1 MGNKFVNAAKLALA
15 MGVALP
21 AGYLVAAPG
30 VAQAQSVT
38 GIIVEGNA
46 RVEPDTIRAYMQFNA
61 GENVS
66 NAQIDASVKAL
77 FQTGFFSD
85 VRMFRRGSAIVVQVE
100 ENPLINSVTVQGN
113 DELDEKKLKAEVQ
126 LRERTI
132 FTRARAQQDIQ
143 RLEALYRRSGYNNA
157 RITPRLEPLGQNRV
171 NLVYVVSEGQ
181 ETGITTI
188 GFVGNNAF
196 SASQL
201 QSVISTSESAWWK
214 FFSTTDT
221 YDPDRLNYDKELLRR
236 HYLKNGFADVEV
248 VSADAQLG
256 ADGTNYS
263 IVFTINEGP
272 QYTIGNV
279 SVDAGGTNIDPRALQ
294 DAVKENAG
302 EVYDASKVD
311 STVEQMTLE
320 AGKAGFAFAKATP
333 NINRDPASRRLD
345 ISYQLEE
352 GPRVYI
358 ERIDIV
364 GNVRTLDE
372 VIRRELNI
380 AEGDA
385 FNRILIDRAR
395 RRLTGLDFFEKI
407 DIRQE
412 QGGAPDLVVVV
423 IDVIEKST
431 GTINFS
437 AGYSTTEGAI
447 GSASVSERNLLGM
460 GHQASLSTQLSFKRQ
475 SVNLSYT
482 DPYFLDRDIS
492 AGFDIFGSRSDVSS
506 ESSFTTQQVGGA
518 LRLGTRLDDYN
529 SLFGKYSLTYR
540 DIEVGANSTA
550 SRAIREAEGTDLISK
565 VGLTYIYSDLD
576 HPSRPT
582 SGVRG
587 KVEVEVAGLGGDV
600 EWAKIDASGHYF
612 MPLLFDG
619 VVLKLEGNAGHIEPF
634 PGGDKVPILDRFF
647 KGGDT
652 MRGFMRSG
660 IGPRMRNEFNGEL
673 DSIGATTYAIGT
685 VELNFPLGLPEAF
698 GLEGAVFSDFG
709 TAFGAP
715 EKSSTTATDALCI
728 TSAVAPTADGNCE
741 VVGKKLAFR
750 ASVGAGVIWQ
760 SPFGPLRLDVAY
772 PLMKESFDETEL
784 VRFSVGT
791 RF

>member
-1 MGNKFVNAAKLALA
+1 MGKKFVKAAKLALA
-15 MGVALP
+15 MGVVLP
-21 AGYLVAAPG
+21 AGLSVTAPG
-30 VAQAQSVT
+30 IAWAQAVT

-46 RVEPDTIRAYMQFNA
+46 RVEPDTVRAYMQFNA
-61 GENVS
+61 GENVTD
-66 NAQIDASVKAL
+66 AQIDASVKAL

-100 ENPLINSVTVQGN
+100 ENPLINSVTIQGN
-113 DELDEKKLKAEVQ
+113 DELDDKKLKAEVK

-132 FTRARAQQDIQ
+132 FTRSRAQQDVQ

-157 RITPRLEPLGQNRV
+157 RVTPQLKPLDQNRV
-171 NLVYVVSEGQ
+171 DLVYVVTEGQ
-181 ETGITTI
+181 ETGIAAI

-196 SASQL
+196 SDDQL
-201 QSVISTSESAWWK
+201 RSVITTSESAWWK

-236 HYLKNGFADVEV
+236 HYLKNGFADVEII
-248 VSADAQLG
+248 SADAQLG
-256 ADGTNYS
+256 ADGTNYN
-263 IVFTINEGP
+263 IVFTVNEGP

-279 SVDAGGTNIDPRALQ
+279 SVNTGNTTIDPRALQ
-294 DAVKENAG
+294 SAVQESAG

-311 STVEQMTLE
+311 QSVEKMTLE
-320 AGKAGFAFAKATP
+320 AGKSGFAFARAQP
-333 NINRDPASRRLD
+333 QINRDPASRRLD
-345 ISYQLEE
+345 IVYQLEE
-352 GPRVYI
+352 GPRVYV
-358 ERIDIV
+358 ERIDII

-385 FNRILIDRAR
+385 YNRILVDRAR

-412 QGGAPDLVVVV
+412 PGTAPDLVTVV
-423 IDVIEKST
+423 IDVVEKST

-447 GSASVSERNLLGM
+447 GSASVSERNLLGT

-475 SVNLSYT
+475 SANFSYT
-482 DPYFLDRDIS
+482 NPYFMDRDIS
-492 AGFDIFGSRSDVSS
+492 AGFDIFGSRTDVKS

-518 LRLGTRLDDYN
+518 VRLGSRLDDYN
-529 SLFGKYSLTYR
+529 SIFGKYSITYR
-540 DIEVGANSTA
+540 DIDVGADAQA
-550 SRAIREAEGTDLISK
+550 SRAIRDAEGTDLISK
-565 VGLTYIYSDLD
+565 VGLTYLYSDLD

-587 KVEVEVAGLGGDV
+587 KIDVEVAGLGGDV
-600 EWAKIDASGHYF
+600 QWAKVDASAYYF

-647 KGGDT
+647 KGGDSL
-652 MRGFMRSG
+652 RGFMRSG

-685 VELNFPLGLPEAF
+685 VEVNFPLGLPEAF

-715 EKSSTTATDALCI
+715 EKTGDPGCI
-728 TSAVAPTADGNCE
+728 AQPDGNGQTVAGDCS
-741 VVGKKLAFR
+741 VFGKGVALR

-772 PLMKESFDETEL
+772 PLVKEDFDETEL
-784 VRFSVGT
+784 VRFSIGT

>member
-1 MGNKFVNAAKLALA
+1 MGKKFVKAAKLALA

-21 AGYLVAAPG
+21 AAMQVVIPAG
-30 VAQAQSVT
+30 VAYAQAVT

-66 NAQIDASVKAL
+66 DAQIDASVKAL

-100 ENPLINSVTVQGN
+100 ENPLINTVTIQGN
-113 DELDEKKLKAEVQ
+113 DELDEKKLKAEIQ
-126 LRERTI
+126 LKERTI
-132 FTRARAQQDIQ
+132 FTRARAQQDVQ
-143 RLEALYRRSGYNNA
+143 RIEALYRRSGYNNA
-157 RITPRLEPLGQNRV
+157 RVEPRLEPLDQNRV
-171 NLVYVVSEGQ
+171 NLVYTISEGV
-181 ETGITTI
+181 ESGIEAI
-188 GFVGNNAF
+188 QFIGNNAF
-196 SASQL
+196 SASAL
-201 QSVISTSESAWWK
+201 LSVITTSESAWWK
-214 FFSTTDT
+214 FMTTTDT

-236 HYLKNGFADVEV
+236 YYLKNGFADVEIV
-248 VSADAQLG
+248 AADAQLA
-256 ADGTNYS
+256 ADGQNYL
-263 IVFTINEGP
+263 IIFQINEGP

-279 SVDAGGTNIDPRALQ
+279 TVNTGATSLDPAALQ
-294 DAVKENAG
+294 DAVQERSG

-311 STVEQMTLE
+311 NTVEQMTLE
-320 AGKAGFAFAKATP
+320 AGKSGFAFARAKP
-333 NINRDPASRRLD
+333 EINRDPLSRKLD
-345 ISYQLEE
+345 ITYQLDE
-352 GPRVYI
+352 GPRVYV

-372 VIRRELNI
+372 VIRREVNI

-385 FNRILIDRAR
+385 YNRILVDRAR

-412 QGGAPDLVVVV
+412 QGSAPDLVVVV
-423 IDVIEKST
+423 IDVVEKST

-437 AGYSTTEGAI
+437 AGYSTSEGPL
-447 GSASVSERNLLGM
+447 GSISVSERNLLGT
-460 GHQASLSTQLSFKRQ
+460 GHQASLSTSLSFKRQ
-475 SVNLSYT
+475 SANLSYT
-482 DPYFLDRDIS
+482 NPYFMDRDIS
-492 AGFDIFGSRSDVSS
+492 AGFDLFGSRTDV
-506 ESSFTTQQVGGA
+506 EDTSSFTTQQVGGA
-518 LRLGTRLDDYN
+518 LRLGSRLDDYN
-529 SLFGKYSLTYR
+529 SIFGKYSLTYR
-540 DIEVGANSTA
+540 DIEVQDPESA
-550 SRAIREAEGTDLISK
+550 SRAIRESAGKDLISK

-587 KVEVEVAGLGGDV
+587 KVELEVAGLGGDV
-600 EWAKIDASGHYF
+600 EWARIDASGYYF

-634 PGGDKVPILDRFF
+634 PGGDKVPILDRFY
-647 KGGDT
+647 KGGDSF
-652 MRGFMRSG
+652 RGFMASG
-660 IGPRMRNEFNGEL
+660 IGPRMQNEFDGGY

-685 VELNFPLGLPEAF
+685 IEVTFPLGLPEAF
-698 GLEGAVFSDFG
+698 GLEGAVFTDFG

-715 EKSSTTATDALCI
+715 ESSESVGEGDCYP
-728 TSAVAPTADGNCE
+728 APPANPNYSCN
-741 VVGKKLAFR
+741 VVGKDFAFR

-772 PLMKESFDETEL
+772 PLLKEKYDEDEL
-784 VRFSVGT
+784 VRFSIGT

>member
-1 MGNKFVNAAKLALA
+1 

-21 AGYLVAAPG
+21 AAMQVVMPAG
-30 VAQAQSVT
+30 VAYAQAIT

-46 RVEPDTIRAYMQFNA
+46 RVEPETIRAYMQFNA
-61 GENVS
+61 GENVLD
-66 NAQIDASVKAL
+66 AQIDASVKAL

-85 VRMFRRGSAIVVQVE
+85 VRMFRRGSAIVVQVQ
-100 ENPLINSVTVQGN
+100 ENPLINSVSIQGN
-113 DELDEKKLKAEVQ
+113 DELDEKKLKAEIQ
-126 LRERTI
+126 LTERTI
-132 FTRARAQQDIQ
+132 FTRARAQQDVQ

-157 RITPRLEPLGQNRV
+157 RVEPRLEPLDQNRV
-171 NLVYVVSEGQ
+171 NLVYVVTEGS
-181 ETGITTI
+181 ETGINAI
-188 GFVGNNAF
+188 QFVGNNAF
-196 SASQL
+196 SASSL
-201 QSVISTSESAWWK
+201 LSVITTSESAWWK
-214 FFSTTDT
+214 FMSTTDT

-236 HYLKNGFADVEV
+236 HYLKNGFADVEI
-248 VSADAQLG
+248 VSADAQL
-256 ADGTNYS
+256 APDGENYN

-279 SVDAGGTNIDPRALQ
+279 SVNTGATSLDPAALQ
-294 DAVKENAG
+294 DAVQERSG

-311 STVEQMTLE
+311 QTVEQMTLE
-320 AGKAGFAFAKATP
+320 AGKSGFAFARAKP
-333 NINRDPASRRLD
+333 QINRDPLSRRLD
-345 ISYQLEE
+345 ITYQLDE
-352 GPRVYI
+352 GPRVYV

-385 FNRILIDRAR
+385 YNRILVDRAR

-412 QGGAPDLVVVV
+412 QGSAPDLVVVV

-437 AGYSTTEGAI
+437 AGYSTSEGPL
-447 GSASVSERNLLGM
+447 GSISVSERNLLGT
-460 GHQASLSTQLSFKRQ
+460 GHQASLSTSLSLKRQ
-475 SVNLSYT
+475 SANFSYT
-482 DPYFLDRDIS
+482 NPYFMDRDIS
-492 AGFDIFGSRSDVSS
+492 AGFDLFGSRTDV
-506 ESSFTTQQVGGA
+506 EDTSSFTTQQVGGA
-518 LRLGTRLDDYN
+518 LRLGSRLDDYN
-529 SLFGKYSLTYR
+529 SIFGKYSLTYR
-540 DIEVGANSTA
+540 DISVNDVTSA
-550 SRAIREAEGTDLISK
+550 SRAIREAEGKDLISK

-587 KVEVEVAGLGGDV
+587 KVELEVAGLGGDV
-600 EWAKIDASGHYF
+600 EWARIDASGYYF

-619 VVLKLEGNAGHIEPF
+619 VVMKLEGNAGHIEPF
-634 PGGDKVPILDRFF
+634 PGGKDVPILDRFY
-647 KGGDT
+647 KGGDSF
-652 MRGFMRSG
+652 RGFMASG
-660 IGPRMRNEFNGEL
+660 IGPRMRNEFDGNY

-685 VELNFPLGLPEAF
+685 LEVNFPLGLPEAF

-715 EKSSTTATDALCI
+715 EKSENRGTGACLLNNSPDTPLVDSTY
-728 TSAVAPTADGNCE
+728 NCD
-741 VVGKKLAFR
+741 VVGNNIAFR
-750 ASVGAGVIWQ
+750 ASIGAGVIWQ

-772 PLMKESFDETEL
+772 PVLKEKYDEDEL
-784 VRFSVGT
+784 VRFSIGT

>member
-1 MGNKFVNAAKLALA
+1 MGNSLVKTAKLMLA
-15 MGVALP
+15 MGVVLP
-21 AGYLVAAPG
+21 ATVQLVAPQSAF
-30 VAQAQSVT
+30 AQSVT

-46 RVEPDTIRAYMQFNA
+46 RVEPDTVRAYMQFNA
-61 GENVS
+61 GEQVS
-66 NAQIDASVKAL
+66 DAQIDASVKAL

-85 VRMFRRGSAIVVQVE
+85 VRMFRRGSAVVVQVD
-100 ENPLINSVTVQGN
+100 ENPLVNEVTIQGN
-113 DELDEKKLKAEVQ
+113 DELDDKKLKAEVR
-126 LRERTI
+126 LKERTI
-132 FTRARAQQDIQ
+132 YTRARAQQDVQ
-143 RLEALYRRSGYNNA
+143 RIETLYRRTGYFNA
-157 RITPRLEPLGQNRV
+157 TVTPRLEQLGQNRV
-171 NLVYVVSEGQ
+171 NLIYVVNEGA
-181 ETGITTI
+181 ETGIDSI
-188 GFVGNNAF
+188 QFSGNNAF
-196 SASQL
+196 SDSQL
-201 QSVISTSESAWWK
+201 SSVITTSESVWWK

-236 HYLKNGFADVEV
+236 HYLKNGFADVEI
-248 VSADAQLG
+248 VSADAQLLPG
-256 ADGTNYS
+256 GNNFAVS
-263 IVFTINEGP
+263 FIINEGV

-279 SVDAGGTNIDPRALQ
+279 AVDTGNTSIDPQALQ
-294 DAVKENAG
+294 SAVRESRG
-302 EVYDASKVD
+302 DIYDASKVD
-311 STVEQMTLE
+311 KTVERMTLE
-320 AGKAGFAFAKATP
+320 AGKSGFAFARARPK
-333 NINRDPASRRLD
+333 IERDPANRQLSIVYGLD
-345 ISYQLEE
+345 E

-358 ERIDIV
+358 ERIEII

-385 FNRILIDRAR
+385 YNRILVDRAR

-412 QGGAPDLVVVV
+412 EGSAPDLAIIVVDLV
-423 IDVIEKST
+423 EKST

-437 AGYSTTEGAI
+437 AGYSTTEQAI
-447 GSASVSERNLLGM
+447 GSISISERNLLGT
-460 GHQASLSTQLSFKRQ
+460 GNRASLSTSLSFKRQ
-475 SVNLSYT
+475 SVNASYT

-492 AGFDIFGSRSDVSS
+492 AGVDVFGSRTDIED

-518 LRLGTRLDDYN
+518 LRLGTRLDDDN
-529 SLFGKYSLTYR
+529 SIFGKYSLTYR
-540 DIEVGANSTA
+540 DIDVGSQVTA

-582 SGVRG
+582 SGFRS

-600 EWAKIDASGHYF
+600 EWGRVDASAYYF

-619 VVLKLEGNAGHIEPF
+619 VVLKFEGNAGHIEAF

-652 MRGFMRSG
+652 LRGFARSG
-660 IGPRMRNEFNGEL
+660 IGPRQRNEFNGEL
-673 DSIGATTYAIGT
+673 DSIGGQTYAIGT
-685 VELNFPLGLPEAF
+685 VEVTFPLGLPEAF
-698 GLEGAVFSDFG
+698 GLEGSVFSDFG
-709 TAFGAP
+709 TSFGAP
-715 EKSSTTATDALCI
+715 EDSEVQGPGPGGCLTPVPATTF
-728 TSAVAPTADGNCE
+728 NCD
-741 VVGKKLAFR
+741 VVGKDVALR
-750 ASVGAGVIWQ
+750 AAVGAGVIWQ

-772 PLMKESFDETEL
+772 PLVKESFDETEL